1 MADTRNPDAARV
13 ARAAMAAI
21 AARGKGGAPP
31 PNDRDPRRVTA
42 HLGTYKIEA
51 EYPSGRADA
60 ALTIDRDGALVLK
73 ATVEP
78 VWEGERRKDDR
89 IEILEARGDDWFA
102 DFLSQAPTLPER
114 AKDEGAIEKPAA
126 AAQRKARPSPKKAKS
141 RALRP
146 AARSKRAAK
155 QKRGAKA
162 AGGKAVGAKGAS
174 AKGRAAKAG
183 SRTRPNRSKTAK
195 RPGRR

>member
-1 MADTRNPDAARV
+1 MTDTRIADAARV

-42 HLGTYKIEA
+42 HLGAYKIEA
-51 EYPSGRADA
+51 EYPAGRADA

-78 VWEGERRKDDR
+78 VWDGQRRKDDR
-89 IEILEARGDDWFA
+89 IDILEARGDDWFA
-102 DFLSQAPTLPER
+102 DFLTQAPPPER
-114 AKDEGAIEKPAA
+114 AKDEGAAAKPAA
-126 AAQRKARPSPKKAKS
+126 TAQRKARARPKA
-141 RALRP
+141 RA
-146 AARSKRAAK
+146 RAAK
-155 QKRGAKA
+155 PKRGAKA
-162 AGGKAVGAKGAS
+162 AGGKAAGAKGAS

-183 SRTRPNRSKTAK
+183 SRARPNRSKTPK